1 MEVANQAA
9 CATALDA
16 PVASIDST
24 RPSERTYLGV
34 VKSYN
39 DRRGFGFVACAEI
52 VAQHGRDVYLPKV
65 EAALAAAAD
74 PAAEKMAED
83 DVLQFRVRLS
93 VEGYPQAAQV
103 KRLPKFR
110 GTVAS
115 APRPAGDGAPA
126 AAGLLRSGE

>member
-1 MEVANQAA
+1 MVAKAPQTTTQRAA
-9 CATALDA
+9 HELVAVPEPVEAAEATKTLEAEA
-16 PVASIDST
+16 AEASAELAEL
-24 RPSERTYLGV
+24 SERTYLGV

-39 DRRGFGFVACAEI
+39 DRRGFGFVACAEL

-93 VEGYPQAAQV
+93 VEGYPQA
-103 KRLPKFR
+103 
-110 GTVAS
+110 
-115 APRPAGDGAPA
+115 
-126 AAGLLRSGE
+126 